1 MLPHLLSQL
10 LQLFLQDIFKLPVSI
25 ELGNAKQEVLERL
38 HASVCVLHFWMVLQA
53 IELLC
58 LVLYG
63 HNHALHRL
71 QTLSKAESTGDNG
84 IKGMYIY
91 IL

>member
-1 MLPHLLSQL
+1 MLPHLLPEL
-10 LQLFLQDIFKLPVSI
+10 LQLFLQNVLKLPVSI
-25 ELGNAKQEVLERL
+25 ELCDAKQEVLERL

-63 HNHALHRL
+63 HNHALHCL
-71 QTLSKAESTGDNG
+71 QTLSKAECTGDNG
-84 IKGMYIY
+84 NTGAYIASC
-91 IL
+91 